1 MKNWYRRRA
10 ADERGAVL
18 AVVALAMTAMI
29 GATALAVDIGQLTN
43 NNRTLQARADV
54 IALDAARTLGGQT
67 SAVLSGATGATVVA
81 VQASATRNSVPFTS
95 LTVDLGN
102 R

>member
-1 MKNWYRRRA
+1 MT
-10 ADERGAVL
+10 VL
-18 AVVALAMTAMI
+18 I
-29 GATALAVDIGQLTN
+29 GATALAVDIGQVTN

-67 SAVLSGATGATVVA
+67 AAVLSGPAGATVLA
-81 VQASATRNSVPFTS
+81 VQASATRNGVPFTS

-102 R
+102 